1 METTASTTKTK
12 WGINPI
18 HSEIGFEVKHLKG
31 IMKKLITLIIAT
43 VFSYTINAQ
52 NKDPFVGAD
61 LIVFNAKITT
71 QNIAQPDASAL
82 AVKRGRIYSVG
93 NDAEILSL
101 KDSNTKLIDA
111 KGRRL
116 IPGLNDA
123 HTHILNEKS
132 FNYTVRWEGVPTL
145 QRALEMLS
153 EQAKRTPEGQ
163 WVKVIGGWSPYQFK
177 ENRFPTM
184 DEISKAVPNRPVI
197 VQYAYNRAFL
207 NELALKAFGVGTDR
221 FPTLPDTEF
230 EKDKN
235 GKYTGIV
242 HSNTFTFI
250 MLEFM
255 VPQVPFDEQ
264 VNSLINV
271 IHEMNRFGITT
282 ALDAAAAIPYPYGH
296 TPISFL
302 AKENQLNIRFPFVDL
317 QFGDASGVTMVDAE
331 INAITKKAPISP
343 GENIHPTMAHGHEYE
358 GTGEVLRRELHDH
371 ENFDMPAV
379 IINKDTMRKYVEED
393 VTKLI
398 KRRIPFRMHI
408 SYNEN
413 ITTFLDALE
422 IVNQK
427 TPLDG
432 LRWSIEHAETIT
444 PKNIARVKKLGG
456 GIALDGKMALHGD
469 GFIKTYSRE
478 KALKTPR
485 LRQLVESGIPL
496 AMTTDAFRAS
506 SFNPWISI
514 SWMITGK
521 SVSGSEILA
530 KDNRLNRVEALKLF
544 TSGPAWFQHQ
554 EDENGKIAPG
564 YLADFS
570 LLNKDLFTIPAEEI
584 KEITSVLTI
593 VDGRIVFGT
602 QEFKSLSPKL
612 PETIPAWSP
621 IKYFGGY
628 YNSK

>member
-1 METTASTTKTK
+1 
-12 WGINPI
+12 
-18 HSEIGFEVKHLKG
+18 
-31 IMKKLITLIIAT
+31 MKKLFALLLATAFAIALE
-43 VFSYTINAQ
+43 AQ
-52 NKDPFVGAD
+52 SNDLFVGAD

-71 QNIAQPDASAL
+71 ESLSQPQASAL
-82 AVKRGRIYSVG
+82 AVKRGKIYAVG
-93 NDAEILSL
+93 TDAEILNL
-101 KDSNTKLIDA
+101 KDNTTKLIDA
-111 KGRRL
+111 NGRRL

-123 HTHILNEKS
+123 HTHILSERS

-184 DEISKAVPNRPVI
+184 EELKKAVPDRPLI

-207 NELALKAFGVGTDR
+207 NELAMKAFGVGTDR
-221 FPTLPDTEF
+221 FPAMPGTEF
-230 EKDKN
+230 EKDN
-235 GKYTGIV
+235 EGHYTGIV
-242 HSNTFTFI
+242 HSYTFTFI
-250 MLEFM
+250 ALEFM
-255 VPQVPFDEQ
+255 VPQVSFEEQ

-271 IHEMNRFGITT
+271 INELNRFGITS
-282 ALDAAAAIPYPYGH
+282 ALDAAAASGYPQGH
-296 TPISFL
+296 TPIELL
-302 AKENQLNIRFPFVDL
+302 AKENRLNIRFPFIDL
-317 QFGDASGVTMVDAE
+317 QFGDVGNATMVDAE
-331 INAITKKAPISP
+331 INAITKKSPISP
-343 GENIHPTMAHGHEYE
+343 RENIHPTMPHGHEYE
-358 GTGEVLRRELHDH
+358 GAGEMLRLALHDH
-371 ENFDMPAV
+371 ENFDKPAI
-379 IINKDTMRKYVEED
+379 IINKDSMYKYIEED
-393 VTKLI
+393 VTKLV

-413 ITTFLDALE
+413 ITPFLDALE
-422 IVNQK
+422 NVNRK

-444 PKNIARVKKLGG
+444 PENIARVKKLGG

-469 GFIKTYSRE
+469 GFIKTYGRE
-478 KALKTPR
+478 KALQTPR
-485 LRQLVESGIPL
+485 LRLLLDSGIPL

-506 SFNPWISI
+506 SFNPWTSI

-530 KDNRLNRVEALKLF
+530 KDNRLTRNEALKLF
-544 TSGPAWFQHQ
+544 TVGPAWFEHQ

-564 YLADFS
+564 YLADFA
-570 LLNKDLFTIPAEEI
+570 LLSKDFFTIPDDEI
-584 KEITSVLTI
+584 KSITSVLTF
-593 VDGRIVFGT
+593 VDGRVVFGA
-602 QEFKSLSPKL
+602 QEFSNLAPKL

-621 IKYFGGY
+621 VKYFGGY

>member
-1 METTASTTKTK
+1 
-12 WGINPI
+12 
-18 HSEIGFEVKHLKG
+18 
-31 IMKKLITLIIAT
+31 MKKLIVLTIA
-43 VFSYTINAQ
+43 VMFIVALEAQ
-52 NKDPFVGAD
+52 SNDKFVGAD

-71 QNIAQPDASAL
+71 ESLSQPQASAL
-82 AVKRGRIYSVG
+82 AIKRGMIYAVG
-93 NDAEILSL
+93 TDAEILTL
-101 KDSNTKLIDA
+101 KDNTTKLIDA

-123 HTHILNEKS
+123 HTHVLSERS

-184 DEISKAVPNRPVI
+184 DELKKAVPDRPLI

-207 NELALKAFGVGTDR
+207 NELAMKAFGVGTDK
-221 FPTLPDTEF
+221 FPAMPGTEF
-230 EKDKN
+230 EKDKE
-235 GKYTGIV
+235 GHYTGIV
-242 HSNTFTFI
+242 HSYTFTFI
-250 MLEFM
+250 ALEFM
-255 VPQVPFDEQ
+255 VPQVPFEEQ

-271 IHEMNRFGITT
+271 IHELNRFGITT
-282 ALDAAAAIPYPYGH
+282 ALDAAAASGWAQGH
-296 TPISFL
+296 TPIDFL
-302 AKENQLNIRFPFVDL
+302 ANENQLNIRFPFIDL
-317 QFGDASGVTMVDAE
+317 QFGDVGSATMVDAE
-331 INAITKKAPISP
+331 INAITKKFPISP
-343 GENIHPTMAHGHEYE
+343 RENVHPTMPHGHEYE
-358 GTGEVLRRELHDH
+358 GAGEMLRLALHDH
-371 ENFDMPAV
+371 ENFDKPAI
-379 IINKDTMRKYVEED
+379 IINKDSMYKYIEED
-393 VTKLI
+393 VTKLV
-398 KRRIPFRMHI
+398 KRRIPFRIHI

-413 ITTFLDALE
+413 ITPFLDALE
-422 IVNQK
+422 NVNRK
-427 TPLDG
+427 IPLDG

-444 PKNIARVKKLGG
+444 PENIARVKKLGG

-469 GFIKTYSRE
+469 GFIKTYGRE

-485 LRQLVESGIPL
+485 LRLLVDSGIPL

-506 SFNPWISI
+506 SFNPWTSI

-530 KDNRLNRVEALKLF
+530 KDNRLTRIEALKLF
-544 TSGPAWFQHQ
+544 TVGPAWFEHQ

-564 YLADFS
+564 YLADFV
-570 LLNKDLFTIPAEEI
+570 LLSKDFFTIPDDEI
-584 KEITSVLTI
+584 RSITSVLTF
-593 VDGRIVFGT
+593 VDGRVVFGA
-602 QEFKSLSPKL
+602 QEFSNLAPKL

-621 IKYFGGY
+621 VKYFGGY